1 MYFIYL
7 SITYVSNLF
16 GSLSLHGISNY
27 FVTNTLSRQACKQQ
41 TQLGPSP
48 WCFVWNI
55 AQLRI
60 VVWRIFWLPQ
70 NIKSVLTLS
79 HFWHLLSVTPFKM
92 LLDSSINWSF
102 CHISIFEISN
112 IQINLCP
119 AGNDSSSSCASFV
132 VDPFSYNFFVFM
144 IVTNVSFCWNF
155 LVLWFHMN
163 LQPNHVFLMAFCLD
177 V

>member
-1 MYFIYL
+1 
-7 SITYVSNLF
+7 
-16 GSLSLHGISNY
+16 
-27 FVTNTLSRQACKQQ
+27 
-41 TQLGPSP
+41 
-48 WCFVWNI
+48 
-55 AQLRI
+55 
-60 VVWRIFWLPQ
+60 
-70 NIKSVLTLS
+70 
-79 HFWHLLSVTPFKM
+79 M

-163 LQPNHVFLMAFCLD
+163 LQPNHVFFNGILLGCVTQHTEKEISHNCRKKVPPILEKFPMFSVKFSGQNFLTLGQ
-177 V
+177 